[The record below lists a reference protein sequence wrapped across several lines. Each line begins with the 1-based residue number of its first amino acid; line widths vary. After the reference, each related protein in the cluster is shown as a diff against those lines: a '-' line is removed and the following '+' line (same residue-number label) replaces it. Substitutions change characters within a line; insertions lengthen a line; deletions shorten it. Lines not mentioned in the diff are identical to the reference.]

1 MNASTETISR
11 RQLMQQLTAITLGG
25 TLLPLTGLAET
36 AGSPTPAQGGIYIAP
51 GQGKQAAIGNMS
63 ICFKLDKL
71 QTGHHLGL
79 WETVIQPGELG
90 APPHLHQGFDE
101 LLRVLE
107 GSVHVMTGDEVTE
120 VKAGGWHLR
129 PRGLVHTFWNSGSIP
144 AKTIDMCLPGGHEAY
159 MTELATLFDNG
170 HRPKPADFAALEKK
184 YDIQYRFDKLQEV
197 MTTYHVHL

>member
-1 MNASTETISR
+1 MNKIPKPINR
-11 RQLMQQLTAITLGG
+11 RQLMQQLTAITLGS
-25 TLLPLTGLAET
+25 TLLPVAGLAET
-36 AGSPTPAQGGIYIAP
+36 ATTSINLSGGIYIAP
-51 GQGKQAAIGNMS
+51 GEGKQAKVGDMS
-63 ICFKLDKL
+63 ICFKLNKS
-71 QTGHHLGL
+71 QTGDQLGL

-107 GSVHVMTGDEVTE
+107 GSVYVLVGDEVTE

-129 PRGLVHTFWNSGSIP
+129 PRGLVHTFWNSSTVP
-144 AKTIDMCLPGGHEAY
+144 AKTIDMSLPGGHEAY
-159 MTELATLFDNG
+159 MLELATLFENG
-170 HRPKPADFAALEKK
+170 RHPKPADFAALEKK

>member
-1 MNASTETISR
+1 MNFTPTPLNR
-11 RQLMQQLTAITLGG
+11 RQLMQQLAAITLGS
-25 TLLPLTGLAET
+25 TLLPLAGLAET
-36 AGSPTPAQGGIYIAP
+36 PDDSTPAKGGIYIAP
-51 GQGKQAAIGNMS
+51 GEGKQATVGEMS
-63 ICFKLDKL
+63 ICFKLDTS

-79 WETVIQPGELG
+79 WETIIQPGELG

-120 VKAGGWHLR
+120 VKTGGWHLR

-159 MTELATLFDNG
+159 MMELATLFEKG
-170 HRPKPADFAALEKK
+170 RRPKPADFAALEKK
-184 YDIQYRFDKLQEV
+184 YDIRYRFDKLQEV